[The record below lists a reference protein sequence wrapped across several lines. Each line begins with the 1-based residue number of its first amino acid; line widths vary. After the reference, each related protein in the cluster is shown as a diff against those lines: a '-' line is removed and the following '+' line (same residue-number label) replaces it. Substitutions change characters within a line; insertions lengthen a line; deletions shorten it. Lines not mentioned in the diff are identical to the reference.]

1 MASPEGVCI
10 VTDSTSDI
18 PREVAAEYGITVV
31 PLNVS
36 IEDDTFP
43 DGSIS
48 IEEFFRRMDAAKELP
63 KTSQPPVGAFVE
75 TFRQKLEAFS
85 DVVCIT
91 ISNRLSGTYE
101 SATEAARSFGG
112 RVHVLDSLTLSW
124 AEGYQVVEAAKAVAS
139 GATVAQI
146 KERLEALRGRV
157 NMVVGLDSVDNLAK
171 GGRIG
176 RVTALVGGLLKMRVL
191 LTVAEDGA
199 FEPVGRAR
207 GATAA
212 LQASVEWVATRV
224 DETLPA
230 DFAVQHALSPDK
242 AEWLENAIRK
252 RFNVRELRVV
262 EAGAVISTH
271 TGRAW
276 GITAVQV

>member
-1 MASPEGVCI
+1 MASPQGVCI

-18 PREVAAEYGITVV
+18 PRDVAAEHGITVV
-31 PLNVS
+31 PLSVS
-36 IEDDTFP
+36 IEGETFP
-43 DGSIS
+43 DGTIS
-48 IEEFFRRMDAAKELP
+48 LEEFFRRMDAAKELP

-75 TFRQKLEAFS
+75 TFREKLETFS

-101 SATEAARSFGG
+101 SAMEAARSVGD
-112 RVHVLDSLTLSW
+112 RVHVLDSLNLSW
-124 AEGYQVVEAAKAVAS
+124 GEGYQVVEAAKAAAS
-139 GATVAQI
+139 GDTVAQI
-146 KERLEALRGRV
+146 KDRFEALRGRV
-157 NMVVGLDSVDNLAK
+157 NMIVGLDSVDNLAK

-176 RVTALVGGLLKMRVL
+176 RVTALVGGLLKMRVM

-207 GATAA
+207 GAVAA
-212 LQASVEWVATRV
+212 LQASVDWVATRV
-224 DETLPA
+224 DEKLPA

-242 AEWLENAIRK
+242 AEWLENAIRS

-271 TGRAW
+271 TGTGW